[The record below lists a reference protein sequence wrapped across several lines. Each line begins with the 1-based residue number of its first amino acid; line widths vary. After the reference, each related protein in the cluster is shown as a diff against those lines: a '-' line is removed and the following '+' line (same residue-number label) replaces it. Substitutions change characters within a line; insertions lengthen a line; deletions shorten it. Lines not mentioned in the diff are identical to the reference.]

1 MLRLGSKVTS
11 IAGVAPVSTDPANL
25 SDAAGSI
32 TGYARPSVLPN
43 CQINVPNPS
52 VTQWYNPA
60 CFVSPSSPSVGPGYG
75 FGDTPIGFLRTM
87 RWINLDVVLAKDI
100 RLTETKSLQFRAEG
114 FNVFNHMVLAA
125 PGTSIAPSISN
136 GAISYGSA
144 GVITNIANV
153 PRSLQLAMKF
163 RF

>member
-1 MLRLGSKVTS
+1 MGGVSGSICNLTVTTNCTPTS

-32 TGYARPSVLPN
+32 TGYSRPSVLPD
-43 CQINVPNPS
+43 CQIKVANPS

-60 CFVSPSSPSVGPGYG
+60 CFVSAASPSVGPGYG

-87 RWINLDVVLAKDI
+87 RWVNLDVVLAKDI
-100 RLTETKSLQFRAEG
+100 RLSESKSLQFRAEA

-125 PGTSIAPSISN
+125 PGLPS
-136 GAISYGSA
+136 
-144 GVITNIANV
+144 
-153 PRSLQLAMKF
+153 PRPSRMEP
-163 RF
+163 